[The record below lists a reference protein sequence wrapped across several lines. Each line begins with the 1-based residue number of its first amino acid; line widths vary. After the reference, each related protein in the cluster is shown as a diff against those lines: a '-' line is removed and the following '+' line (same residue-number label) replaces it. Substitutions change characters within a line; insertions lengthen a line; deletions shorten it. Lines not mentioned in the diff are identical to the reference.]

1 MSAIETYARTL
12 ARASQIVGG
21 DSDLAARLGVPLLL
35 LTEWITGRKA
45 PPQRIFLA
53 AVDIVM
59 EHSLRQEAVA
69 PEDGAPTRPLKSN
82 GG

>member
-1 MSAIETYARTL
+1 M
-12 ARASQIVGG
+12 VGG
-21 DSDLAARLGVPLLL
+21 EKDLAARLGVSLLL

-59 EHSLRQEAVA
+59 EHSLQQETAV
-69 PEDGAPTRPLKSN
+69 PKDGAATRPLKSN